1 MKTLKHPLN
10 MSFTKRIV
18 YSYAALLSV
27 LSIFIL
33 INPVLAQENES
44 DTNNPKVH
52 IDIKKQFGL
61 NPIHS
66 LQHFHFRNSPHC
78 DSTNISY
85 FNFKD
90 LHDYFDGDFDI
101 DKYLP
106 DDDFFEKYMPDE
118 ELMEQFSEQQEN
130 FIKRYNDYIEEHQ
143 KLIDKYFRT
152 PYYKKDSIPEAKTN
166 KYIPP
171 HNALCKTY

>member
-10 MSFTKRIV
+10 MGFTKRIV

-33 INPVLAQENES
+33 INPVLAQENEP

-52 IDIKKQFGL
+52 IDIKKQFNEEGNFTRYDSIYSWYWSGRDFPDAELDSLFRKL
-61 NPIHS
+61 NQKF
-66 LQHFHFRNSPHC
+66 QHFR
-78 DSTNISY
+78 
-85 FNFKD
+85 
-90 LHDYFDGDFDI
+90 
-101 DKYLP
+101 DKE
-106 DDDFFEKYMPDE
+106 F
-118 ELMEQFSEQQEN
+118 MEQFSEQQKN
-130 FIKRYNDYIEEHQ
+130 FMKSFNDYLEEHQ

-152 PYYKKDSIPEAKTN
+152 PYYKKDSITEAKTN